1 MKAMNDE
8 KNKNIKGDF
17 KITEFIVF
25 IVRMASEWL
34 TSFFKD
40 CITKNENAKYTPPI
54 NPKLIIATSSSH
66 TSRDIILKSILKS
79 THHSTNKKPTNLEL
93 IHRNEGM
100 IIQVIYFLLNI
111 MIRIFP
117 IVGLLLLIPM
127 IAMQLTDEVNWS
139 FFDFLIMGI
148 MLSITGLA
156 LGIIIKKIKYHKY
169 RNIFIAIIIMIFV
182 LIWAELGVGLFGTP
196 FAGS

>member
-1 MKAMNDE
+1 M
-8 KNKNIKGDF
+8 
-17 KITEFIVF
+17 
-25 IVRMASEWL
+25 
-34 TSFFKD
+34 
-40 CITKNENAKYTPPI
+40 
-54 NPKLIIATSSSH
+54 
-66 TSRDIILKSILKS
+66 
-79 THHSTNKKPTNLEL
+79 EL
-93 IHRNEGM
+93 IYRNEGM
-100 IIQVIYFLLNI
+100 VIKMVYFLFNI
-111 MIRIFP
+111 MIKILP
-117 IVGLLLLIPM
+117 IVGLLLSIPL

-169 RNIFIAIIIMIFV
+169 RNIFIAIIIMIFL

>member
-1 MKAMNDE
+1 M
-8 KNKNIKGDF
+8 
-17 KITEFIVF
+17 
-25 IVRMASEWL
+25 
-34 TSFFKD
+34 
-40 CITKNENAKYTPPI
+40 
-54 NPKLIIATSSSH
+54 
-66 TSRDIILKSILKS
+66 
-79 THHSTNKKPTNLEL
+79 EL
-93 IHRNEGM
+93 IYRNEGM

-127 IAMQLTDEVNWS
+127 IAIQLTDEVNWS

-148 MLSITGLA
+148 ILSITGIA